1 MGVLLGLAAAT
12 LYGVSDF
19 AGGIAAKRAALLTV
33 VLSSELA
40 ALVVLLAVLP
50 WLAAS
55 GPTGEGLYWGAGAG
69 VAGTAGI
76 ALLYRGLA
84 AGRMAIVAPVSA
96 VVGALVPVAAGL
108 FSGERP
114 SLVALVGV
122 AVALVAVALVASA
135 AGDDAPAAGDD
146 APAGGSRPSMAAL
159 SRSGLF
165 DGLGAGVGFGLLFVL
180 YAAPG
185 PDAGPWPVVG
195 SKAASLLFIGTLAAA
210 RRSPIVPPRASL
222 GLVVTAGG
230 LGVTANVLYLVAAR
244 NGLLSLVAVVTA
256 LYPAATVALARFVL
270 HERLGRAQL
279 VGIVLALGAVA
290 LIATG

>member
-1 MGVLLGLAAAT
+1 MGVLLGLVAAT

-96 VVGALVPVAAGL
+96 VVGALVPVAVGL

-114 SLVALVGV
+114 SLVAFVGV
-122 AVALVAVALVASA
+122 AVALVAVALVAS
-135 AGDDAPAAGDD
+135 AAGDD

-185 PDAGPWPVVG
+185 PDSGPWPVVG
-195 SKAASLLFIGTLAAA
+195 SKVASLLFIGTLAAA

-256 LYPAATVALARFVL
+256 LYPAATVTLARFVL

>member
-1 MGVLLGLAAAT
+1 MGVLLGLAAAA

-19 AGGIAAKRAALLTV
+19 AGGIAAKRAALVTV

-40 ALVVLLAVLP
+40 AFLVLVAVLP
-50 WLAAS
+50 WLATS
-55 GPTGEGLYWGAGAG
+55 GPTGEGLYWGTAAG
-69 VAGTAGI
+69 VSGTAGI

-96 VVGALVPVAAGL
+96 VVGALVPVGVGL

-122 AVALVAVALVASA
+122 AVALAAVALIASA
-135 AGDDAPAAGDD
+135 AGDDAP
-146 APAGGSRPSMAAL
+146 PGGTRPQASIATP

-165 DGLGAGVGFGLLFVL
+165 DGVGAGIGFGLLFVF
-180 YAAPG
+180 YAAP
-185 PDAGPWPVVG
+185 ASNSGPWPVVS
-195 SKAASLLFIGTLAAA
+195 SKVASLLFIGTLAAA
-210 RRSPIVPPRASL
+210 RRSPIMPPRAAL
-222 GLVVTAGG
+222 GLVVVAGA
-230 LGVTANVLYLVAAR
+230 LGVTANVLYLLAAR

-270 HERLGRAQL
+270 NERLGRAQL
-279 VGIVLALGAVA
+279 VGIVLATAAVA